1 MDALDLEIDAYCVVC
16 DRALPA
22 HAVPAGAPSS
32 SSSAAAPPPPPSF
45 PAANPVASTSTAPP
59 APPSSSSQ
67 RSRASDGS
75 APSAPA
81 AAGAPR
87 LKRTGSSTS
96 NSTAGSGRSGSGA
109 ALRRNKS
116 LGKVHARGT
125 SAHGHRSHSH
135 ANLAAL
141 APIDAAGGGAAG
153 KGKKALAERRPS
165 KVAKEEV
172 VEIIELDADE
182 DERGAAPQGIYCSDE
197 CRRIDEARNAL
208 TLAYLGAGPQYSAS
222 PFAESALARADS
234 SSSLGSHLP
243 FDAMARRRSSGLS
256 STSSFTPS
264 RSNLSPIQSAA
275 PSAAVGQFDDGAFP
289 FPPQVSSSSFG
300 GPPASRSAA
309 YSAPAP
315 TASSLPAHPPLLNFA
330 ARRRSR
336 GHEVTGG
343 YSYRPSLMERV
354 SSSEGRAS
362 PGGGVWLG
370 AERGFSRPASA
381 VEGAAVSGAPR
392 AARSLSTGGGAGGM
406 GARAQSSE
414 ALSAMEGY
422 AGRPPSAL
430 ASLRSMTPL
439 GDAPSLAQPSPLP
452 SSPARAAYRP
462 KMSPRAELPRSL
474 SAQPDLAT
482 SPLARHSFLVGSAPG
497 PSASV
502 PRRRG
507 PSFGEPTLPETRPL
521 ELPSSRPTSA
531 GLQRRSASSASLA
544 LMGTSLG
551 RSYEP
556 RPWAG
561 PKRSESTASLS
572 GLVVHGEMA
581 TTSPPP
587 LPPPAVSSSSAST
600 VIPANS
606 SPRHRSPARPPSSP
620 SSASSYAISH
630 SSAFSARSSTA
641 GSSDHPSSSLG
652 STHAP
657 ARGKSQS
664 RGRSAAGL
672 AMTPSG
678 TNLSSGASE
687 AAPVR
692 PPASAVANAASAN
705 PALSYLKGDDASR
718 PAPPPPPQHQRSF
731 SWQQIP
737 GVPTYAAYDVDAF
750 RAARASP
757 ASSGERGR
765 AGAVAASEKAPA
777 QEEQE
782 GPMLPPPL
790 PRQAKDR
797 KRLFYFSDEHGAE

>member
-135 ANLAAL
+135 ANLVAL

-165 KVAKEEV
+165 KAAKEEV

-208 TLAYLGAGPQYSAS
+208 TLAHLGAEPQYSAS

-422 AGRPPSAL
+422 A
-430 ASLRSMTPL
+430 
-439 GDAPSLAQPSPLP
+439 
-452 SSPARAAYRP
+452 AYQP

-581 TTSPPP
+581 TPSPPP

-672 AMTPSG
+672 VMTPSG
-678 TNLSSGASE
+678 TNLSSGASD

-692 PPASAVANAASAN
+692 PPPSAVANAASAN
-705 PALSYLKGDDASR
+705 PALSYLKGDDASK
-718 PAPPPPPQHQRSF
+718 PAPPPVAPPAHQRSF
-731 SWQQIP
+731 SWQHIP

-765 AGAVAASEKAPA
+765 AGADAASEKAPA
-777 QEEQE
+777 LEQE